1 MSTLNR
7 SIGIIIILILLCQ
20 WVLGYQLPAAMTFFL
35 GAWLDNDVV
44 LTRYAGNTVTS
55 ERQAILI

>member
-20 WVLGYQLPAAMTFFL
+20 WVLGYQLPAAITFFL
-35 GAWLDNDVV
+35 GAWLLGLITMWFLPDT
-44 LTRYAGNTVTS
+44 LATR
-55 ERQAILI
+55 